1 MSNSRSSG
9 PTAQEALLSLAFDNS
24 SAERPSK
31 SRKLTSLPS
40 IAPTMLPR
48 LDTTS
53 TTSGSG
59 LFQVDFGCSPA
70 SIPVPTEDIV
80 GALVNTSASGP
91 MPTSRYWLQAF
102 CSISTCFSFIASA
115 EPGFSFEKS
124 SPTSRTTS
132 LRMASAEAGLPR
144 ARSSI
149 TRSSIEMAKVTPAAF
164 STCRSTGASSQGF
177 LLSRRSGGV
186 LATMAFEIADP
197 LALCGPQ
204 RGCRIRFLAERA
216 DTVAKLALTSKTPS
230 PRTATTA
237 GPPASGSQTRPT
249 SVPDVPSSGRTS
261 FAVSV
266 IIGLSPSCL

>member
-1 MSNSRSSG
+1 M
-9 PTAQEALLSLAFDNS
+9 SLAFDNS

-31 SRKLTSLPS
+31 SRRLTSLPS

-59 LFQVDFGCSPA
+59 LFQVDLGCSPA

-102 CSISTCFSFIASA
+102 CSISTCFSFIASG
-115 EPGFSFEKS
+115 EPGLSFEKS

-164 STCRSTGASSQGF
+164 RTCRSTGASSQGF
-177 LLSRRSGGV
+177 SLSRRSGGV
-186 LATMAFEIADP
+186 LATMLSRSPIRSPFAARSAAAGFASSQS
-197 LALCGPQ
+197 AL
-204 RGCRIRFLAERA
+204 
-216 DTVAKLALTSKTPS
+216 TVAKLALTSKTPS

-249 SVPDVPSSGRTS
+249 SVPTG
-261 FAVSV
+261 AVLRQDIPCGQRDHWSLPFSV
-266 IIGLSPSCL
+266 YLH